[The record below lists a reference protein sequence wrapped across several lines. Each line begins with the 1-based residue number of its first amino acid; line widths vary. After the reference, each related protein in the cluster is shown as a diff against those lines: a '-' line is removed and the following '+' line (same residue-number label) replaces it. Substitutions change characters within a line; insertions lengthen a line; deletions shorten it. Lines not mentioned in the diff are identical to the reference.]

1 MTFVDTNVLIYAVG
15 DSGVES
21 AKEETARRILERTDL
36 AFSVQVLQEFY
47 IQATKRKKNATGKL
61 RLMDTTEARMF
72 IRLLAEMP
80 VLQMDFDVL
89 EVAWEIQDRYGV
101 SYWDAA
107 ILAAAHLM
115 GCEEMLTEDLH
126 AGQVYA
132 GVRVVNPFA
141 GLR

>member
-115 GCEEMLTEDLH
+115 GCEEMLTEDLN